1 MCIVLAS
8 LQKLVSRVMWKNT
21 KDPHTFCARVVVTL
35 VTWHIVP
42 RVPMSHAQCM
52 NTILIFEVVR
62 LTWCPESE
70 VFQLLTGV
78 HKGSLNTSVIQPDPG
93 LLPVVPM
100 LDVHILFLIVNCGQ
114 VCARIFALIFSG
126 QPTSA
131 CGTCGVAIAI
141 KETPARL
148 TNVLKRQ
155 GQRHKI
161 VFI

>member
-1 MCIVLAS
+1 MSYVNSFCNVANFIP
-8 LQKLVSRVMWKNT
+8 RVMWKNT
-21 KDPHTFCARVVVTL
+21 EDPHTFCARVVVTF

-42 RVPMSHAQCM
+42 RVPMSHAQCV

-62 LTWCPESE
+62 LIWRPEGE

-78 HKGSLNTSVIQPDPG
+78 HKGSLNTSVIQPNPG

-131 CGTCGVAIAI
+131 CGTCEVAIAI

-148 TNVLKRQ
+148 TNVLKER
-155 GQRHKI
+155 RKKY
-161 VFI
+161 